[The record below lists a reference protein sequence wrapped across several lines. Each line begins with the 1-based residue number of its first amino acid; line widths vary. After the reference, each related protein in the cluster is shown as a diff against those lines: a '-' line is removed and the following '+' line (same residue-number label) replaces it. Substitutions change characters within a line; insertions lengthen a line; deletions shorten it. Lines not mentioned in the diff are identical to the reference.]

1 MKCQFATTGEVHDRK
16 GTVYRCVHRTADG
29 KACRGLAYN
38 GPSSR
43 NCDIEGDELRVPR
56 ELSEVN
62 CVHLKAIT
70 TGETPACC
78 GGTAMIDVG
87 RCEIKGIV
95 TLQGRVV
102 GNATTAACL
111 NCRFI
116 QAKE

>member
-1 MKCQFATTGEVHDRK
+1 MSQCQFADDPCRTNHRGLPVFA
-16 GTVYRCVHRTADG
+16 CVACG
-29 KACRGLAYN
+29 KATTNRDTRSQCGLKT
-38 GPSSR
+38 GPR
-43 NCDIEGDELRVPR
+43 A
-56 ELSEVN
+56 LSDVN

-111 NCRFI
+111 NCRSI